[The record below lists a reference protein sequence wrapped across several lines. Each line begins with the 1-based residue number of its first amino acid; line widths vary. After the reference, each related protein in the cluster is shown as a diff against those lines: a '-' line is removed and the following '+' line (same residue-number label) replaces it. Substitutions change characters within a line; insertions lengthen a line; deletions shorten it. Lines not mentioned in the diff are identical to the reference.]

1 MAAPAVP
8 SAHGHPHPH
17 ARGHQWP
24 PKYSSVPRRN
34 IQILEGETHTTT
46 ETNEQTHKPSD
57 THETQSRSP
66 TPPVLTENP
75 HPRKHPAR
83 LSTHPHARRL
93 IGRKGPEVA
102 RARPT
107 RRRHA
112 RPRCDHRS
120 VPSSDSASHAKTPL
134 VLVSHALN
142 ISP

>member
-1 MAAPAVP
+1 MKWQTPFRV
-8 SAHGHPHPH
+8 
-17 ARGHQWP
+17 
-24 PKYSSVPRRN
+24 SSTQQSGPVSGQTADT
-34 IQILEGETHTTT
+34 QILKGETHTTT
-46 ETNEQTHKPSD
+46 ETDEQTHKPSD

-112 RPRCDHRS
+112 RPRRDHRS